1 MEKDKIK
8 ILIANRSSAVR
19 SAMRTALATHGY
31 PSVLSVDSGKRM
43 LELLKDQ
50 RVSLAIVD
58 SELGDMDGLEA
69 ATLLKD
75 SATFGEVPLV
85 YCSRKAGVENNSDA
99 LALGL
104 EALLIKPFTAQ
115 VFLDV
120 VVPVLDRIH
129 GGCSAP
135 EDDGQTDP
143 ECRDASCCEGEQ
155 KDEPCAADREAFKDL
170 SVLVVDDSA
179 SMLHVLKDY
188 LTRMGFK
195 SVTAAKNG
203 GEAWAALQAGRRF
216 DLIVSDWRMPKMSG
230 IELLVNV
237 RKSPGNAS
245 VPFVLVTSEANTDS
259 ILMAGKH
266 SATGYIVKPFGFA
279 EFAKTIRQIFAEK
292 TGR

>member
-19 SAMRTALATHGY
+19 SAMRNSLAAHGY
-31 PSVLSVDSGKRM
+31 SSILSVDSGKRM
-43 LELLKDQ
+43 LELLRDQ
-50 RVSLAIVD
+50 RVSLAIID

-69 ATLLKD
+69 ATLLRD
-75 SATFGEVPLV
+75 SSTFGDVPLV

-115 VFLDV
+115 VFVEV

-129 GGCSAP
+129 GEGPVPAEEPQAGRECP
-135 EDDGQTDP
+135 ES
-143 ECRDASCCEGEQ
+143 ECCDGEQ
-155 KDEPCAADREAFKDL
+155 KDDPCAADREAFKGL
-170 SVLVVDDSA
+170 SVLAVDDSA
-179 SMLHVLKDY
+179 SMLHVLRDY
-188 LTRMGFK
+188 LARMGFTN
-195 SVTAAKNG
+195 VIAAKNG
-203 GEAWAALQAGRRF
+203 EEAWAILKRGQQF
-216 DLIVSDWRMPKMSG
+216 DLIISDWRMPHMSG

-245 VPFVLVTSEANTDS
+245 IPFVLVTSEANTDS

-279 EFAKTIRQIFAEK
+279 EFTKTIRQIFAGK